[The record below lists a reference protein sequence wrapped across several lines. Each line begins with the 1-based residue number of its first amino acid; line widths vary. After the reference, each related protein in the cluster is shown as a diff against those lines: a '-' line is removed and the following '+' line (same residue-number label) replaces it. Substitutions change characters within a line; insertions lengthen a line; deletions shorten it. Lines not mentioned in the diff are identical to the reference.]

1 MNRRNIS
8 AGFYRF
14 LRLQG
19 LCGAVILSVW
29 LIYWAVD
36 NPIRNV
42 RDLCIYVIIQVNAT
56 VFLLHPLKVLYEER
70 RVHYHWPLHV
80 IAILAVNCVVVI
92 TSAAVMYR
100 VDALKVSFIDFLHQS
115 WKFPFVANLVFAFAY
130 EGYKVTTRRLRRHNK
145 QLQLAIEVETAERE
159 VDAEELNRARDIQR
173 GLLPKEIPQLTDFAI
188 AGAWEPARTVGG
200 DYYDI
205 IRLNNEK
212 LGLCIADVAGKG
224 ISAALL
230 MANVQASVRAF
241 ATEDL
246 SPSRVCSQLN
256 SVLCANTAADKFVTL
271 FYGVLDASE
280 RTLTYTNAGHPRPML
295 VAADG
300 SVRRLNS
307 NAALLGVIPD
317 WPYAESKLKLNRGDL
332 LLLFTDGIVEAMSSD
347 GQEFGEDRLIQ
358 IAHSSVALKPD
369 HLQREILKQV
379 KQFCHD
385 HLSDDAT
392 LVVVA
397 LPLTA
402 AEQDRQPHRIN
413 EQPIHL
419 AGVSS

>member
-8 AGFYRF
+8 ANIHRF

-19 LCGAVILSVW
+19 LCGAIILSVW

-42 RDLCIYVIIQVNAT
+42 RDLCIYVLIQANPT
-56 VFLLHPLKVLYEER
+56 VFLLHPLKVFYEER

-80 IAILAVNCVVVI
+80 IAILAVNCVVVVI
-92 TSAAVMYR
+92 SAAVMYR
-100 VDALKVSFIDFLHQS
+100 VDAQRVPFIDFLHQS

-145 QLQLAIEVETAERE
+145 QLQRAIEVETAERE
-159 VDAEELNRARDIQR
+159 IEAEELERARDIQR
-173 GLLPKEIPQLTDFAI
+173 GLLPKDIPQLSDFAI
-188 AGAWEPARTVGG
+188 AGAWEPARAVGG
-200 DYYDI
+200 DYYDVI
-205 IRLNNEK
+205 PLTNDK

-230 MANVQASVRAF
+230 MANVQAAVRAF

-246 SPSRVCSQLN
+246 SPSRMCSQIN
-256 SVLCANTAADKFVTL
+256 SVLCANTASDKFVTL
-271 FYGVLDASE
+271 FYGVLDGSE
-280 RTLTYTNAGHPRPML
+280 LTLTYTNAGHPPPML
-295 VAADG
+295 VAGDG
-300 SVRRLNS
+300 SVRHLDS
-307 NAALLGVIPD
+307 NAAVLGVIPD
-317 WPYAESKLKLNRGDL
+317 WPYVESKVKLNRGDL
-332 LLLFTDGIVEAMSSD
+332 LLLYTDGIVEAMSSD
-347 GQEFGEDRLIQ
+347 GQEFGEDRLIESV
-358 IAHSSVALKPD
+358 HNSVALKPD
-369 HLQREILKQV
+369 DIQREILTEV

-397 LPLTA
+397 LRLTA
-402 AEQDRQPHRIN
+402 AEQDRELRRIK